1 MNEFKEG
8 IYDITTGETV
18 ERQYTKAEIAEVQA
32 KQAEMD
38 AQETA
43 YAAQQAAKQAVL
55 DKLGL
60 SSEEVAALLG

>member
-1 MNEFKEG
+1 MTDYKEL
-8 IYDITTGETV
+8 IYDVTTGETT
-18 ERQYTKAEIAEVQA
+18 ERNLTAEEIAVIEL

-55 DKLGL
+55 NKLGL
-60 SSEEVAALLG
+60 SSEEVATLLN